1 MEDKELF
8 LKEQIITYLGNKR
21 KIIPMI
27 DEIFRE
33 NTKSNMPF
41 TFLDG
46 FSGSGVVSRLA
57 KTQPN
62 ISQLISN
69 DWEYYSFCLNSCYL
83 QNISKDSQINKNIQN
98 AIDWCNLNKYQASN
112 TNYIYGNYSPRNDES
127 IEKNERVYFTSKNAK
142 LIDMYRTN
150 IDMFDEYE
158 KYYLLGPLLYESSI
172 HNNTCGYF
180 NSFYKHE
187 GVGKFGGKN
196 KNDLQRICGEIS
208 LKYPVFFN
216 NPHCD
221 VQVCQKNVMDLVENV
236 NVDIAY
242 FDPPYNKHPYG
253 TYYFMLNT
261 IAKWE
266 KDVPIPHNF
275 RGQSNDWKR
284 SRFNSFT
291 YSELE
296 FDNLISKTK
305 AHQIWISYNNVG
317 LIKIENIQKILAKYG
332 TFIQKDF
339 NHATYEKL
347 LGQGKKFREKTTPTV
362 KESFFILNKKR

>member
-1 MEDKELF
+1 MTKEIF

-21 KIIPMI
+21 KMIPFI
-27 DEIFRE
+27 DNVFKE
-33 NTKSNMPF
+33 NTSSKIPF

-62 ISQLISN
+62 ITQLICN

-83 QNISKDSQINKNIQN
+83 QNIAENSELNERIKK
-98 AIDWCNLNKYQASN
+98 AIDWCNYSN
-112 TNYIYGNYSPRNDES
+112 LDYDYTDYIYGNYSPLFDDC
-127 IEKNERVYFTSKNAK
+127 IQKDERVYFTSKNAK
-142 LIDMYRTN
+142 LIDMYRTK
-150 IDMFDEYE
+150 IDMFEEYE
-158 KYYLLGPLLYESSI
+158 KYFLLAPLLYDASI

-180 NSFYKHE
+180 NSFYKD
-187 GVGKFGGKN
+187 GGIGKFGGKN

-208 LKYPVFFN
+208 LKYPIFFN
-216 NPHCD
+216 NPSCD
-221 VQVCQKNVMDLVENV
+221 VQVCQKNIIDLVENV

-266 KDVPIPHNF
+266 KDIPIPDNF

-284 SRFNSFT
+284 SKFNSFT
-291 YSELE
+291 YSETE

-305 AHQIWISYNNVG
+305 AHQIWISYNNMG
-317 LIKIENIQKILAKYG
+317 LIKIENIQKILSKYG

-339 NHATYEKL
+339 SHATYEKL
-347 LGQGKKFREKTTPTV
+347 LGQGKKFREKSLPKV
-362 KESFFILNKKR
+362 KESFFILNKKK